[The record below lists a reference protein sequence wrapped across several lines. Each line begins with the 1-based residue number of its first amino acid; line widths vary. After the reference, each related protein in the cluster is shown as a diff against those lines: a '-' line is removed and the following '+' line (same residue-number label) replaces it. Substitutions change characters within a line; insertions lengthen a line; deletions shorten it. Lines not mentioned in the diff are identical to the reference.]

1 MTNRQYS
8 DWSTAPAST
17 MHGSHS
23 SIERIVWADD
33 DNDRIDQNKT
43 SSTWCY
49 CFKYCIVGSLIA
61 GIGLAIVLTF
71 WLTSKTAGTKT
82 LIVTTSSSSA
92 SSSFFASTSIS
103 ASSNTPLASTSI
115 STSSNTP
122 SASASASTSASSNTP
137 SASSSISTSPNTPY
151 VSTSISTSTNTP
163 STTTLPLASSLTTA
177 FNCASTITS
186 TLNSYT
192 NVNCSRDI
200 WHTFSNSFVASYTG
214 IRTLVFSFTQIAH
227 ADMYLTNIK
236 VFDATNVQLLNNG
249 DFSASSGSAPTN
261 WLKCADSGQVDSACN
276 VDTSIACYTIQAEG
290 GSISQ
295 SFSVVSGTNYTVD
308 FDLYYDSTAGSSDR
322 FTLDV
327 GVV

>member
-8 DWSTAPAST
+8 NWSSDPAST
-17 MHGSHS
+17 THGSHS
-23 SIERIVWADD
+23 SIERIVWTND
-33 DNDRIDQNKT
+33 DNDRINQNKT

-71 WLTSKTAGTKT
+71 WLTSKTAETET
-82 LIVTTSSSSA
+82 LIVTASSSSA
-92 SSSFFASTSIS
+92 SSSLSALNSI
-103 ASSNTPLASTSI
+103 
-115 STSSNTP
+115 
-122 SASASASTSASSNTP
+122 SASSNTP
-137 SASSSISTSPNTPY
+137 SASTSIVTTSNTPSA
-151 VSTSISTSTNTP
+151 STSISTSSSIS
-163 STTTLPLASSLTTA
+163 STTTLPLASLLATA

-261 WLKCADSGQVDSACN
+261 WLKCADSGQVDSTCN
-276 VDTSIACYTIQAEG
+276 VNTSIACYAISSSG

-295 SFSVVSGTNYTVD
+295 SLSVVSGTNYTVE
-308 FDLYYDSTAGSSDR
+308 FDLYHDSTSGNSDH

-327 GVV
+327 AAV